1 VPSAL
6 APRGEATLRSGGGNL
21 DGVRRSILLKVAVY
35 CPHFKRSVEATRN
48 EAIDRLVSCADSES
62 CREPAPAGAP
72 NEHDRP
78 FPRGCPVFPSL
89 AK

>member
-1 VPSAL
+1 M
-6 APRGEATLRSGGGNL
+6 
-21 DGVRRSILLKVAVY
+21 RRSILLKVAVY

-48 EAIDRLVSCADSES
+48 AAIDRLVACSDSES
-62 CREPAPAGAP
+62 CRDPAPAGA
-72 NEHDRP
+72 NAGGEHARP

>member
-1 VPSAL
+1 
-6 APRGEATLRSGGGNL
+6 
-21 DGVRRSILLKVAVY
+21 VRRSILLKVAVY

-62 CREPAPAGAP
+62 CRDPAPAVDGTEPA
-72 NEHDRP
+72 RP

>member
-1 VPSAL
+1 
-6 APRGEATLRSGGGNL
+6 
-21 DGVRRSILLKVAVY
+21 VRRSVLLKVAVY

-48 EAIDRLVSCADSES
+48 EAIDRLVACADSER
-62 CREPAPAGAP
+62 CREPAPAPSDGG
-72 NEHDRP
+72 EHDRP